1 MGRSP
6 GFRVYDHVLNALFR
20 LAFAAAPPLQLNLAR
35 DRNSPV
41 HSTKGTPSPVNGLL
55 TICRHTVSGSLSL
68 PLPGCFSPFP
78 HGTGSLSIT
87 REYLALGDGPP
98 RFRRNFTCSAV
109 LRIHSRENEVST
121 TGLLPSTTDLSRS
134 LRLPR
139 SFVTPYRMSYNPKR
153 QASWFGLCSVSLAAT
168 QEIAFAFSSSRYLDV
183 SVPWVCLP
191 YPMYSDKDTIP
202 LRMVGFPIRKSSDQ
216 SLLTAPRSISALV
229 PSFIDS

>member
-1 MGRSP
+1 M
-6 GFRVYDHVLNALFR
+6 
-20 LAFAAAPPLQLNLAR
+20 
-35 DRNSPV
+35 
-41 HSTKGTPSPVNGLL
+41 
-55 TICRHTVSGSLSL
+55 
-68 PLPGCFSPFP
+68 
-78 HGTGSLSIT
+78 
-87 REYLALGDGPP
+87 
-98 RFRRNFTCSAV
+98 FRRTQDTFK
-109 LRIHSRENEVST
+109 RERSFDYGVVT
-121 TGLLPSTTDLSRS
+121 LYDYLSRS

-139 SFVTPYRMSYNPKR
+139 SFVTPYRMFYNPKR

-229 PSFIDS
+229 PSFIDLVSRHPPCALSNLTKLKIKNMSYTVI

>member
-1 MGRSP
+1 M
-6 GFRVYDHVLNALFR
+6 
-20 LAFAAAPPLQLNLAR
+20 
-35 DRNSPV
+35 
-41 HSTKGTPSPVNGLL
+41 
-55 TICRHTVSGSLSL
+55 
-68 PLPGCFSPFP
+68 
-78 HGTGSLSIT
+78 
-87 REYLALGDGPP
+87 GDGPP

-168 QEIAFAFSSSRYLDV
+168 QEIAFAFSSSVLRCF
-183 SVPWVCLP
+183 SSRVCLP

-229 PSFIDS
+229 RPSSTPSVKASTVRPF

>member
-1 MGRSP
+1 MASQIPTEFHVFRRTQDTFKRERSFDY
-6 GFRVYDHVLNALFR
+6 GVVTLY
-20 LAFAAAPPLQLNLAR
+20 
-35 DRNSPV
+35 
-41 HSTKGTPSPVNGLL
+41 
-55 TICRHTVSGSLSL
+55 
-68 PLPGCFSPFP
+68 
-78 HGTGSLSIT
+78 
-87 REYLALGDGPP
+87 DGP
-98 RFRRNFTCSAV
+98 
-109 LRIHSRENEVST
+109 
-121 TGLLPSTTDLSRS
+121 SRS

>member
-1 MGRSP
+1 M
-6 GFRVYDHVLNALFR
+6 
-20 LAFAAAPPLQLNLAR
+20 
-35 DRNSPV
+35 
-41 HSTKGTPSPVNGLL
+41 
-55 TICRHTVSGSLSL
+55 
-68 PLPGCFSPFP
+68 
-78 HGTGSLSIT
+78 
-87 REYLALGDGPP
+87 GDGPP

-216 SLLTAPRSISALV
+216 SLLTPPKHIGVSPVLHRLLVSRHPPCALSNLTKLKIKKYE
-229 PSFIDS
+229 PTLLSSFQRTYIYI

>member
-1 MGRSP
+1 MVLPDSDGISRVPPYSGYIQRERSFDY
-6 GFRVYDHVLNALFR
+6 GVVTLY
-20 LAFAAAPPLQLNLAR
+20 
-35 DRNSPV
+35 
-41 HSTKGTPSPVNGLL
+41 
-55 TICRHTVSGSLSL
+55 
-68 PLPGCFSPFP
+68 
-78 HGTGSLSIT
+78 
-87 REYLALGDGPP
+87 DGP
-98 RFRRNFTCSAV
+98 FV
-109 LRIHSRENEVST
+109 
-121 TGLLPSTTDLSRS
+121 S

-168 QEIAFAFSSSRYLDV
+168 QEIAFAFSSSVYLDV
-183 SVPWVCLP
+183 SVPRVCLP